1 MLKMKAGKYVAIA
14 LKTAI
19 GSCVAILAAEQ
30 FHLEFASSAGI
41 IALLTLINTRWDT
54 LRLSAVRLLSF
65 FAAVLLAW
73 MIFSHMSREW
83 ITYGV
88 FVFLLVGISLF
99 VGWQNTMSV
108 NAVIGTHF
116 WTTQDFGAAAIWNE
130 FCLVFIGI
138 TVAVVLNL
146 FQRNQ
151 SRKKQI
157 LQDMRYVE
165 ARLQDILEML
175 ADYLMQRENQADVWE
190 EIAHLEEHL
199 SHSME
204 RAYEYDRNTFLPHT
218 EYYNHYIEMR
228 TRQCSMLQSLHW
240 EIQKIRT
247 MPSQALTIAE
257 YMAYMKRFV
266 EEKNVPKKQ
275 IERLRQ
281 VEDEFHRA
289 PLPVTREEFE
299 GRAVLYHIMMDLEE
313 FLLYKKR
320 FVESLSEKQKKI
332 YWETEKKE

>member
-1 MLKMKAGKYVAIA
+1 MLKMKAGKYLAVA

-19 GSCVAILAAEQ
+19 GSCTAILAAEQ
-30 FHLEFASSAGI
+30 FHLDFASSAGI

-54 LRLSAVRLLSF
+54 LRLSAVRLISF
-65 FAAVLLAW
+65 FATVILAW

-116 WTTQDFGAAAIWNE
+116 WTTHDFGAATIWNE

-138 TVAVVLNL
+138 TVAVLLNL

-175 ADYLMQRENQADVWE
+175 ADYLMQRENEADVWE
-190 EIAHLEEHL
+190 EILWSGL
-199 SHSME
+199 MSM
-204 RAYEYDRNTFLPHT
+204 T
-218 EYYNHYIEMR
+218 EIHFFR
-228 TRQCSMLQSLHW
+228 TRSITIIILRCGPGSAVCCRAFTGKYRRSAPCPARQRPLQSTL
-240 EIQKIRT
+240 
-247 MPSQALTIAE
+247 LT
-257 YMAYMKRFV
+257 
-266 EEKNVPKKQ
+266 
-275 IERLRQ
+275 
-281 VEDEFHRA
+281 
-289 PLPVTREEFE
+289 
-299 GRAVLYHIMMDLEE
+299 
-313 FLLYKKR
+313 
-320 FVESLSEKQKKI
+320 
-332 YWETEKKE
+332 

>member
-1 MLKMKAGKYVAIA
+1 MLKMKAGKYLAVA

-19 GSCVAILAAEQ
+19 GSCSAILAAEQ

-54 LRLSAVRLLSF
+54 LRLSGVRLVSF
-65 FAAVLLAW
+65 FATVLLAW

-83 ITYGV
+83 TTYGV

-116 WTTQDFGAAAIWNE
+116 WTTHDFGAATIWNE

-138 TVAVVLNL
+138 TVAVLLNM

-151 SRKKQI
+151 SRRKQI
-157 LQDMRYVE
+157 MLDMRYVE
-165 ARLQDILEML
+165 ARLQDILKML
-175 ADYLMQRENQADVWE
+175 ADYLMQRENEADVWE
-190 EIAHLEEHL
+190 EIAYLEEHL

-228 TRQCSMLQSLHW
+228 TRQCSMLQSLHL

-247 MPSQALTIAE
+247 MPSQAETSAE
-257 YMAYMKRFV
+257 YITYMK
-266 EEKNVPKKQ
+266 N
-275 IERLRQ
+275 
-281 VEDEFHRA
+281 
-289 PLPVTREEFE
+289 
-299 GRAVLYHIMMDLEE
+299 
-313 FLLYKKR
+313 
-320 FVESLSEKQKKI
+320 
-332 YWETEKKE
+332 

>member
-1 MLKMKAGKYVAIA
+1 
-14 LKTAI
+14 
-19 GSCVAILAAEQ
+19 
-30 FHLEFASSAGI
+30 
-41 IALLTLINTRWDT
+41 
-54 LRLSAVRLLSF
+54 
-65 FAAVLLAW
+65 
-73 MIFSHMSREW
+73 
-83 ITYGV
+83 
-88 FVFLLVGISLF
+88 
-99 VGWQNTMSV
+99 
-108 NAVIGTHF
+108 
-116 WTTQDFGAAAIWNE
+116 
-130 FCLVFIGI
+130 
-138 TVAVVLNL
+138 
-146 FQRNQ
+146 
-151 SRKKQI
+151 
-157 LQDMRYVE
+157 MRYVE

-257 YMAYMKRFV
+257 YMTYMKRFV